1 VTEGKPAVSAGLP
14 ATGRGEEWFVVLPD
28 DESAPAVAA
37 ALGSGAGPFTAARR
51 LDHPSGR
58 PWLIGD
64 WDPRDLVV
72 GAAGRTRVAVVGH
85 CPATAEDLAAI
96 ARRTAHPA
104 DLDRVAGSLVGSFHL
119 VASVDGA
126 VRVQGSA
133 FGTRRVFRA
142 RAGGSDVAADRA
154 DVLALL
160 TGSGVDERR
169 LVSCLM
175 FPAAPPAV
183 AGASLWR
190 EVVAVPEQD
199 YLLLPRGGRARTVR
213 WWQPP
218 RPTRSLRE
226 GAPPLREALVAAVA
240 ARTGSGRAVSADL
253 SGGVDSTAVCSVAAA
268 RVDRLPAFTV
278 ASPDPADDD
287 GHWAA
292 VAAAGLPSVHH
303 LVVTDDDLPAPYTG
317 ILDPGV
323 ARDEPYPDIHLRA
336 EDAARARLLAAHGA
350 ELHLTGDGG
359 DEVLHASPA
368 YLPELLR
375 RRPLLGLAH
384 LRGHRALHAWSWSE
398 VRRALAPPRDE
409 RRALLAQARA
419 LTRPDDGRPDAVRL
433 PPWATPAAV
442 DAARELLRRAA
453 DEADPTGRDRALRD
467 AVELVRH
474 GGRLQRRT
482 AQAAAA
488 DGFPVAAPLL
498 DDRVVEACL
507 AVRPHERTTP
517 WRYKPLAAEALR
529 GIVPKRSLARAT
541 KGGTTPEY
549 AALPRYRP
557 DLLALCE
564 GSRLA
569 ELGLVDVDRL
579 RSALHGVW
587 LTDAMPIM
595 VEQTVGCERWLR
607 DLEPTG
613 SPTALMT
620 GAPG

>member
-1 VTEGKPAVSAGLP
+1 
-14 ATGRGEEWFVVLPD
+14 
-28 DESAPAVAA
+28 
-37 ALGSGAGPFTAARR
+37 
-51 LDHPSGR
+51 
-58 PWLIGD
+58 
-64 WDPRDLVV
+64 
-72 GAAGRTRVAVVGH
+72 
-85 CPATAEDLAAI
+85 
-96 ARRTAHPA
+96 
-104 DLDRVAGSLVGSFHL
+104 
-119 VASVDGA
+119 
-126 VRVQGSA
+126 
-133 FGTRRVFRA
+133 
-142 RAGGSDVAADRA
+142 
-154 DVLALL
+154 
-160 TGSGVDERR
+160 
-169 LVSCLM
+169 
-175 FPAAPPAV
+175 
-183 AGASLWR
+183 
-190 EVVAVPEQD
+190 
-199 YLLLPRGGRARTVR
+199 
-213 WWQPP
+213 
-218 RPTRSLRE
+218 
-226 GAPPLREALVAAVA
+226 
-240 ARTGSGRAVSADL
+240 
-253 SGGVDSTAVCSVAAA
+253 
-268 RVDRLPAFTV
+268 
-278 ASPDPADDD
+278 
-287 GHWAA
+287 
-292 VAAAGLPSVHH
+292 
-303 LVVTDDDLPAPYTG
+303 
-317 ILDPGV
+317 
-323 ARDEPYPDIHLRA
+323 
-336 EDAARARLLAAHGA
+336 
-350 ELHLTGDGG
+350 
-359 DEVLHASPA
+359 
-368 YLPELLR
+368 
-375 RRPLLGLAH
+375 
-384 LRGHRALHAWSWSE
+384 
-398 VRRALAPPRDE
+398 
-409 RRALLAQARA
+409 
-419 LTRPDDGRPDAVRL
+419 
-433 PPWATPAAV
+433 TPAAV

-529 GIVPKRSLARAT
+529 GIVPERSLARAT